1 MGLICV
7 KRDDFK
13 ERGYFVSKLFRDL
26 LLILSLTLLT
36 TYLSVPAAASA
47 EPYYGKE
54 YSQPEQ
60 VLDLYPNPDA
70 NFETPAFTTEGK
82 SFTSQEEMMDFVRK
96 LDKENSYI
104 EMSIIGE
111 SIEGRKVPMLEFK
124 KGNNTKQKPTVWI
137 HSQIHGNEPAAG
149 ETALVMANK
158 LASEHGE
165 DLLEKINVVTVPR
178 VNVDGSYHFQRR
190 NVNGL
195 DLNRDHTKLESP
207 VIKAVHKAFND
218 KQPEVSI
225 VGHEY
230 GIKHNSETFK
240 EIGEQGS
247 LAYHDILLQSGRN
260 LGIPEKIRDM
270 SFDLFISNARD
281 KLTERGFSNGIYYT
295 VAGRNEKGQ
304 LIINEPTYGADR
316 GPSNLGLQPAIS
328 FITETRGIGI
338 GRESFERRVAS
349 AVTAQMS
356 ILETTAQNSNR
367 IKKVVKNARKD
378 TVKYGRKA
386 DTDDKIAITMKRK
399 QINAQDFMVTD
410 IATGKP
416 EDLKVEYLSSTE
428 AIPILERIRPTK
440 YIMPPEYN
448 ELAEKFELMGVDV
461 AKTKRPMK
469 LKVETYN
476 VTDKEV
482 DEREFE
488 GVHQVHVKTDVI
500 SEKVNIPEGSYVYS
514 MAQPT
519 ANKLPVTLEP
529 ESPASFVT
537 WDYIQSEVGKTLP
550 IYRFMKQRALP
561 VEPN

>member
-1 MGLICV
+1 MLI
-7 KRDDFK
+7 F
-13 ERGYFVSKLFRDL
+13 SSILL
-26 LLILSLTLLT
+26 SASLLIP
-36 TYLSVPAAASA
+36 VAASA

-54 YSQPEQ
+54 YSQSKQ

-70 NFETPAFTTEGK
+70 DFETPAFTTEGK
-82 SFTSQEEMMDFVRK
+82 SFTSQEEMMDYVRN
-96 LDKENSYI
+96 LDEENSYI

-111 SIEGRKVPMLEFK
+111 SIEGRKVPMLEFE
-124 KGNNTKQKPTVWI
+124 KGNNPKQKPTVWI

-149 ETALVMANK
+149 ETALVMANN
-158 LASEHGE
+158 LAGAHGE
-165 DLLEKINVVTVPR
+165 DILEKINVVIVPR
-178 VNVDGSYHFQRR
+178 VNVDGSYHFQRQ

-195 DLNRDHTKLESP
+195 DLNRDHTKLESS
-207 VIKAVHKAFND
+207 VIQAVHKAFND

-230 GIKHNSETFK
+230 GVKHNSEAFK
-240 EIGEQGS
+240 DIGKQGS

-260 LGIPEKIRDM
+260 LGIPEQIRDM

-295 VAGRNEKGQ
+295 VAGRNDEGQ
-304 LIINEPTYGADR
+304 LVINEPTYGADR

-356 ILETTAQNSNR
+356 ILETTAQNSKMV
-367 IKKVVKNARKD
+367 KKVVENARKD
-378 TVKYGRKA
+378 TVKNGRKA
-386 DTDDKIAITMKRK
+386 DADDKVAITMKRK
-399 QINAQDFMVTD
+399 QMSDQNFTVTD

-416 EDLKVEYLSSTE
+416 KNLKVEYLSSTE
-428 AIPILERIRPTK
+428 AIPTLERVRPTK
-440 YIMPPEYN
+440 YIMPPVYDD
-448 ELAEKFELMGVDV
+448 LAEKFELMGVDV

-469 LKVETYN
+469 LEVEKYT

-482 DEREFE
+482 DEYEFE
-488 GVHQVHVKTDVI
+488 GVHQVHVETEVT
-500 SEKVNIPEGSYVYS
+500 SQNVEIPEGSYVYS

-537 WDYIQSEVGKTLP
+537 WDYIQSEVGETLP

-561 VEPN
+561 VDPLR